1 MWVSDADPVSTLS
14 CTRLQIF
21 ASIYMAS
28 IQKQNCKLAC
38 MHVVKNLTA
47 MLILNTKA
55 IAITFTFLKKPP
67 NFLKNAVLR
76 GQTLSGPVI
85 IN

>member
-1 MWVSDADPVSTLS
+1 
-14 CTRLQIF
+14 
-21 ASIYMAS
+21 
-28 IQKQNCKLAC
+28 